1 MVPIE
6 DMYAQI
12 RAFAEEAGA
21 RKVVKT
27 MLAYEGDPVS
37 ASGSPRDG
45 IKTAYQYYDFMDE
58 TMWLRMLRDR
68 NDSAHIYDEERAKR
82 LVRTIIEDYIP
93 EFERVNEGLTIRY
106 GTMLGE

>member
-1 MVPIE
+1 
-6 DMYAQI
+6 
-12 RAFAEEAGA
+12 
-21 RKVVKT
+21 
-27 MLAYEGDPVS
+27 
-37 ASGSPRDG
+37 
-45 IKTAYQYYDFMDE
+45 
-58 TMWLRMLRDR
+58 MWLRMLRDR